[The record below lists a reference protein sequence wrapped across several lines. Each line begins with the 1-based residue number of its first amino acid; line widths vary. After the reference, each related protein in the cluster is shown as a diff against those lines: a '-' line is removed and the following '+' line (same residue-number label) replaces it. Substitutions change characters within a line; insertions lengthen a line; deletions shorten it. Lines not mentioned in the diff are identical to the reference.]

1 MKEMALAL
9 LIVLCLGVTILS
21 TLFLS
26 SIGLAA
32 VNTTTIAVNVSEVG
46 QIAVDKTYLEW
57 IQVFPGNNGTDQ
69 ILTITNTGSTT
80 FTTTLY
86 ASVNTYSTETSNP
99 LQGPVT
105 GYYAGGF
112 LVLKNASDTN
122 YHFVNRLEW
131 NDSNIVGSISD
142 KNATY
147 GVSWGKYRNKT
158 QWWIWEIRK
167 DNNNECLNTTA
178 GSPNGAAVVIQNT
191 QGSYAVSTGISWGTG
206 LGNLTDLSFWSFS
219 AGPLQDYCVAV
230 KKNCQALMIYRW
242 DKNSSFPTCTTR
254 KDLNKT
260 LAVGASIS
268 VTANVFVP
276 LGVPSDNVSQS
287 TLTITAT

>member
-1 MKEMALAL
+1 MKEMALCL

-32 VNTTTIAVNVSEVG
+32 TNTTTIAVNISEVG
-46 QIAVDKTYLEW
+46 QIAVDKNYLDW
-57 IQVFPGNNGTDQ
+57 VQVVPGNNGTDQ
-69 ILTITNTGSTT
+69 TLTITNTGSTT
-80 FTTTLY
+80 FTTSLY

-99 LQGPVT
+99 LGGAVT
-105 GYYAGGF
+105 GYYAGSF

-131 NDSNIVGSISD
+131 NDSSIVGSISD

-147 GVSWGKYRNKT
+147 GVSWGKYQNKT
-158 QWWIWEIRK
+158 QWWVWEIRK

-178 GSPNGAAVVIQNT
+178 GSPNSAAVVIQNT

-206 LGNLTDLSFWSFS
+206 LGNTTDLGFWSFS

-230 KKNCQALMIYRW
+230 KKNCQALIIYRW
-242 DKNSSFPTCTTR
+242 DKNSSFPTCNTR

-260 LAVGASIS
+260 LSVGASIS
-268 VTANVFVP
+268 VTVNVFVP
-276 LGVPSDNVSQS
+276 LGIPSENVSQS